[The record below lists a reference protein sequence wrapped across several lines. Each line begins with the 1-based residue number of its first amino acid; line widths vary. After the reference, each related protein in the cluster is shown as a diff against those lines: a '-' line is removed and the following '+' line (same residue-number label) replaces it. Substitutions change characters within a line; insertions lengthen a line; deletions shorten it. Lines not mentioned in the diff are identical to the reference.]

1 MRIFII
7 CFLFIAGINSLQA
20 QEKCLVNVLNTI
32 CLGGNASI
40 FEKNYPSLPSDN
52 KFQDKRFNADP
63 RDLQSNESA
72 RKIFKSLRY
81 TNIEN
86 VSVKSYKAKI
96 YSVIIYFD
104 EASQDVNID
113 KLTFPVLHAKL
124 SGIYGEPTVSE
135 NLFMWCKKEFCA
147 SVFKFDNS
155 FTLQYLIGSVSR
167 QIDKE
172 SGF

>member
-32 CLGGNASI
+32 CLGGNAST
-40 FEKNYPSLPSDN
+40 FEKNYPSLPSDI
-52 KFQDKRFNADP
+52 KFQGKSFHADS
-63 RDLQSNESA
+63 RDLQSNEST
-72 RKIFKSLRY
+72 RKILKSLRY
-81 TNIEN
+81 TNIEY
-86 VSVKSYKAKI
+86 VSVNSYKAKI
-96 YSVIIYFD
+96 YSVTINFD
-104 EASQDVNID
+104 EASKDVNVD
-113 KLTFPVLHAKL
+113 TLTFPVLHAKL

-135 NLFMWCKKEFCA
+135 NFFMWCKKEFCA
-147 SVFKFDNS
+147 SVFKHENS
-155 FTLQYLIGSVSR
+155 YMLNYLIGSVSR